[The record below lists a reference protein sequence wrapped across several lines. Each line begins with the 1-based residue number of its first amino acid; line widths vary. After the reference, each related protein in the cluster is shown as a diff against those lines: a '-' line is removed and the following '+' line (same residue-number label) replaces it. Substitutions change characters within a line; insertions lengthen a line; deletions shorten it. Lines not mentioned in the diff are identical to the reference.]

1 MPIFNKKPIQKKK
14 SPISVPNQY
23 RIGDDTVNRYFKM
36 SDVKN
41 FVFYKVSKK
50 VSKALFEEKHRSV
63 QIDEKMLYVLLL
75 DRIYL
80 YAKNSWIDKQGTH
93 FNATD
98 KENVIQQFE
107 ESLTELKTS

>member
-36 SDVKN
+36 SDAKN
-41 FVFYKVSKK
+41 FVFYKVP
-50 VSKALFEEKHRSV
+50 KALFEEKYRSV
-63 QIDEKMLYVLLL
+63 QTDEKMLYVLLL

-80 YAKNSWIDKQGTH
+80 YAKNGWIDKQGTH

>member
-1 MPIFNKKPIQKKK
+1 
-14 SPISVPNQY
+14 
-23 RIGDDTVNRYFKM
+23 
-36 SDVKN
+36 
-41 FVFYKVSKK
+41 
-50 VSKALFEEKHRSV
+50 
-63 QIDEKMLYVLLL
+63 MLYVLLL

>member
-1 MPIFNKKPIQKKK
+1 MPIQKKK
-14 SPISVPNQY
+14 LPISTPNQY
-23 RIGDDTVNRYFKM
+23 RNRGDTVNKYFKI
-36 SDVKN
+36 SDAKN
-41 FVFYKVSKK
+41 FAFYKVP
-50 VSKALFEEKHRSV
+50 KALFEEKYKSV
-63 QIDEKMLYVLLL
+63 SSDAKMLYGLLL

-93 FNATD
+93 FNTAD